1 MWALDISLRYSVIK
15 FKQIFV
21 CVSKGSNHEKNRCK
35 KSVDT
40 LPFLSRARVA
50 FYRSVAATY
59 IVEEQKGDEFIIT
72 LGNTWCWK
80 DTQCGA

>member
-1 MWALDISLRYSVIK
+1 M
-15 FKQIFV
+15 
-21 CVSKGSNHEKNRCK
+21 GSNHEKNRCK

-72 LGNTWCWK
+72 LGSTWCWK
-80 DTQCGA
+80 DTQCGAYKVYKT